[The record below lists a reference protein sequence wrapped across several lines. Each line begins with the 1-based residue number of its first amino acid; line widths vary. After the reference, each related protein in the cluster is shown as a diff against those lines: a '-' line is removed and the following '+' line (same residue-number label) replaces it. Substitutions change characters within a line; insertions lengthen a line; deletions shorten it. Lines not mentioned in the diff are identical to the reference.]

1 MRQKNPIGRRLKG
14 GNKIKAP
21 PQHHDVYYPVIGV
34 NKHPGK
40 YNALQRQD
48 SRSSGIPQRSFVV
61 VIERYRRMGNV
72 SIIRKSQHHNSP
84 VK

>member
-14 GNKIKAP
+14 GNKIKAL
-21 PQHHDVYYPVIGV
+21 PQHHDDDYPVIGV